1 MSRAG
6 FLNAKAN
13 VNKMAARFNNRL
25 PSGKFGQT
33 KVRRRGS
40 IKKLMEGLQ
49 TWKAQHISS
58 KEKENDNFEPT
69 KNIVIT
75 MRSNT
80 VGHVSSVVFI
90 PKLHKR
96 SCKFNILKIRK
107 NNNERK
113 IYLTAAEL
121 SM

>member
-69 KNIVIT
+69 KKVAIT
-75 MRSNT
+75 TRSNT
-80 VGHVSSVVFI
+80 IGRVSSSFRIRLFLSLNYINKVVNSIF
-90 PKLHKR
+90 
-96 SCKFNILKIRK
+96 
-107 NNNERK
+107 
-113 IYLTAAEL
+113 
-121 SM
+121 

>member
-33 KVRRRGS
+33 EARRRGS
-40 IKKLMEGLQ
+40 TKELMEGLQ
-49 TWKAQHISS
+49 TWKAQRISS

-69 KNIVIT
+69 KNIAIT
-75 MRSNT
+75 TRSNT
-80 VGHVSSVVFI
+80 VGRVSSSVRIRLLLSLSYINEVVNSIF
-90 PKLHKR
+90 
-96 SCKFNILKIRK
+96 
-107 NNNERK
+107 
-113 IYLTAAEL
+113 
-121 SM
+121 